1 MRFLFRIDNS
11 KENDEFMK
19 LRRTC
24 VDQVYAG
31 IAMKIGSGWIPDF
44 IEVSVDMSKGNCS
57 LTLIELEATETV
69 ARASSRK
76 YLAESSSSIIHVFI
90 EYLDSVLSQCRN
102 TADPRIDAFQEL
114 RDRITSSGPISVR
127 TAAALRT
134 SSEFLEELP
143 LIDQPDRAIVPVQSP
158 HKSPNSFIFQGE
170 RVLSREE
177 NNGLRRTM
185 RILDAVIMGRD
196 HSGGTLHSWRNIRTK
211 PLEQAISAQPGRYP
225 ALKKLMFS
233 DKDTGIR
240 VNCDQIA
247 KEITD
252 LWSRSEH
259 MRLNNDQ
266 IVDSIRSFYNIAVSF
281 GESDRMQ
288 RVFEQ
293 ARSVI
298 ERKTV

>member
-1 MRFLFRIDNS
+1 
-11 KENDEFMK
+11 
-19 LRRTC
+19 
-24 VDQVYAG
+24 
-31 IAMKIGSGWIPDF
+31 
-44 IEVSVDMSKGNCS
+44 
-57 LTLIELEATETV
+57 
-69 ARASSRK
+69 
-76 YLAESSSSIIHVFI
+76 
-90 EYLDSVLSQCRN
+90 
-102 TADPRIDAFQEL
+102 
-114 RDRITSSGPISVR
+114 
-127 TAAALRT
+127 
-134 SSEFLEELP
+134 
-143 LIDQPDRAIVPVQSP
+143 
-158 HKSPNSFIFQGE
+158 
-170 RVLSREE
+170 
-177 NNGLRRTM
+177 M